1 MRALFITWPWSSHF
15 YPMAPLGWAL
25 RAAGHEVMVASQPS
39 FAPTITGAGLPA
51 LPVGPDLDIVDQL
64 SGMYR
69 DWRPENDR
77 ATVENSP
84 HRRNGIV
91 SLYRIAESA
100 EAMAEE
106 ATEFARQWRPDFVV
120 FEPMAFLGPILAD
133 ALGVPSMRLLWATD
147 SAAKIARIED
157 EMLGGLAQR
166 VGADRVNLLGDLTLD
181 PCPPRLRRVHPKVNS
196 TPMRYIPYNGPAE
209 LPLWLR
215 TPPSRPRI
223 VVSWGGSLY
232 KFGWND
238 GILAPRVV
246 RALADQ
252 DVEVVVA
259 VHEQYRDMFTD
270 LPANV
275 VHVGP
280 VALHL
285 LLPSCAA
292 IVHQG
297 GAGTTMSAMSCGTP
311 QFVVPWWPDAIV
323 NARQVETT
331 GSGHHLWPVGLE
343 DATLKEALSQFV
355 ADLPGYQ
362 KAASRLQDEHLA
374 LPSPAEVVARIERDS
389 AAGTGMWAGR
399 NPAFD

>member
-1 MRALFITWPWSSHF
+1 MRALFITWPWNSHF

-25 RAAGHEVMVASQPS
+25 RAAGHDVMVASQPS

-51 LPVGPDLDIVDQL
+51 LPVGPDLDIVGQL
-64 SGMYR
+64 SEMYR
-69 DWRPENDR
+69 GWRPENDR
-77 ATVENSP
+77 AVVENSP
-84 HRRNGIV
+84 HRKNGIV

-106 ATEFARQWRPDFVV
+106 ATDFARQWRPDFVV
-120 FEPMAFLGPILAD
+120 FEPMAFLGPVLAS

-147 SAAKIARIED
+147 SSAKIARIQD

-166 VGADRVNLLGDLTLD
+166 IGADRVNLVGDLTLD
-181 PCPPRLRRVHPKVNS
+181 PCPPRLRRVDPRVTGTS
-196 TPMRYIPYNGPAE
+196 MRYIPYNGPAE

-223 VVSWGGSLY
+223 LVTWGGSLFQY
-232 KFGWND
+232 GWNE

-259 VHEQYRDMFTD
+259 VHGEYREMFTD

-297 GAGTTMSAMSCGTP
+297 GAGTTMTAVSSGTP

-323 NARQVETT
+323 NARQVEAT
-331 GSGHHLWPVGLE
+331 GSGRHLWPVDLE
-343 DATLKEALSQFV
+343 DATLKEALCQFV
-355 ADLPGYQ
+355 ADLPDYQ
-362 KAASRLQDEHLA
+362 NAATRLQDEHLA
-374 LPSPAEVVARIERDS
+374 LPTPAEVVTQIERDS
-389 AAGTGMWAGR
+389 AAGTGLWAAR
-399 NPAFD
+399 KPA